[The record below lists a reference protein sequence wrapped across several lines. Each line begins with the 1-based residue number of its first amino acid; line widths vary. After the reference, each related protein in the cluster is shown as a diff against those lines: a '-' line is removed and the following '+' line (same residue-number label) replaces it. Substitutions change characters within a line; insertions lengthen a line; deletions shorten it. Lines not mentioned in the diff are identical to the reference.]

1 MEENISLGRA
11 RHIVCSTK
19 KRTALEMYPLEL
31 SPGKV
36 LQEEVSSRE
45 DIPPADI
52 SIVNGFVCQK
62 DGDPGILTITGD
74 AQEFIESNT
83 GLEQG
88 ECARVKD
95 GGKLPRDT
103 NCIIPEKDTVFIDDT
118 HIAVTSHE
126 FDDYMIK
133 QGAFLKK
140 QKKVLEQGIQIQ
152 PFHVPL
158 MSIVGSTQP
167 KIARYPKTAVA
178 VVGSYWVEPNQFVGV
193 DQRCNTLANQV
204 LAHLRRYGIPSQYAG
219 IFPEL
224 PEHFYPRM
232 HHLMED
238 TDLIILLGEMKKG
251 LNTIPKL
258 LDKEISAKKLFYGI
272 DVHPI
277 EHTIA
282 CRTEGNGIIIGLSGN
297 SLSAF
302 FNLEELVVPFLFSR
316 MGIRDYEPK
325 RILQPLKKPVSP
337 EQYTYDQLNL
347 LHIDEEGAEFV
358 RCKGLNDILALSK
371 SNGYT
376 GILPRRG
383 SFKKGELI
391 PVRFLNYL

>member
-1 MEENISLGRA
+1 
-11 RHIVCSTK
+11 
-19 KRTALEMYPLEL
+19 MYPLEL
-31 SPGKV
+31 CPGKV

-52 SIVNGFVCQK
+52 SLVNGFVCQK
-62 DGDPGILTITGD
+62 DEDPGILTINGD
-74 AQEFIESNT
+74 AQEYIESNT

-88 ECARVKD
+88 ECARVKE

-103 NCIIPEKDTVFIDDT
+103 NCIIPEKDVTYIDDT
-118 HIAVTSHE
+118 HIAVTNHE
-126 FDDYMIK
+126 FNEYMIK

-140 QKKVLEQGIQIQ
+140 QSKVLERGTRLQ

-158 MSIVGSTQP
+158 MSILGSTQP

-178 VVGSYWVEPNQFVGV
+178 VVGSNWVEPNQFVGV

-204 LAHLRRYGIPSQYAG
+204 QAHLRRYGIPSQYAG
-219 IFPEL
+219 IFPEQ

-232 HHLMED
+232 HHIMED
-238 TDLIILLGEMKKG
+238 TDLIILLGEMSKG

-258 LDKEISAKKLFYGI
+258 LDKEISAKKLFFGI

-282 CRTEGNGIIIGLSGN
+282 CRTEEGSSIIGLSGN
-297 SLSAF
+297 NLSAF
-302 FNLEELVVPFLFSR
+302 YNLEELIVPLLFSL
-316 MGIRDYEPK
+316 MGISEPSPK
-325 RILQPLKKPVSP
+325 RILQPLKKAVSP
-337 EQYTYDQLNL
+337 ELNGYNQLNL

-376 GILPRRG
+376 STHPGRG